1 MQQCL
6 QVATA
11 RELHTG
17 SKGEVM
23 PTAPTGKATPKLTY
37 AAPRLT
43 VYGGVGR
50 LTREASVD
58 KKFGPTDGFT
68 FMGEPISN
76 AS

>member
-1 MQQCL
+1 
-6 QVATA
+6 
-11 RELHTG
+11 
-17 SKGEVM
+17 M